1 MEPVYIKKYKKIV
14 LDIFHKKHPLFF
26 RNILKFQNI
35 NSSSETC

>member
-1 MEPVYIKKYKKIV
+1 MEPTLKNTKKNL
-14 LDIFHKKHPLFF
+14 LDIFHKKHQLFF